1 MKKLLSILVAA
12 GVLSAANVMAKDVNL
27 VDMAQQAQE
36 KIDAATKKM
45 EDAKSVSSA
54 KTDYKSQIE
63 AKKAEVEAKIQ
74 AKKDAAVKKQADDKA
89 ATEAKKA
96 ERQKAID
103 DTKNS
108 LKSLKNSFTA
118 E

>member
-12 GVLSAANVMAKDVNL
+12 GVLSAANAMAKDVNL
-27 VDMAQQAQE
+27 VDMAQQAQD
-36 KIDAATKKM
+36 KIDATTKKM
-45 EDAKSVSSA
+45 EDAKNVSSA

-63 AKKAEVEAKIQ
+63 AKVQ
-74 AKKDAAVKKQADDKA
+74 AKKDAAAKKQADNKA
-89 ATEAKKA
+89 AVEAKKA

-108 LKSLKNSFTA
+108 LKNLKNSFTA